1 MARNFLRYDRMVEAA
16 LRDVVRQALAQAATD
31 GLPGNHHFYI
41 TFRTEFAGV
50 EIPQTLSARYPKE
63 MTIVLQHQ
71 FWELEVGADGFRVT
85 LSFDDKPEPLRV
97 PFAAITAFADPSVN
111 FGLQFQGSAAAGGA
125 TQARETPAAGKAAPD
140 AGPADDEAAPK
151 VANVV
156 NLDTF
161 RNR

>member
-1 MARNFLRYDRMVEAA
+1 MARNFLRYDSMVEAA
-16 LRDVVRQALAQAATD
+16 LRDVVRQALARAATD
-31 GLPGNHHFYI
+31 GLPGNHHFYVTYLTDFPGI
-41 TFRTEFAGV
+41 
-50 EIPQTLSARYPKE
+50 EIPERLLARFPDE

-71 FWELEVGADGFRVT
+71 FWELEVGADGFAVI
-85 LSFDDKPEPLRV
+85 LSFDDKPERLRV

-111 FGLQFQGSAAAGGA
+111 FGLQFQDSSAAAGQASQAPVMEKA
-125 TQARETPAAGKAAPD
+125 TPD
-140 AGPADDEAAPK
+140 AGPADDKAAPE

>member
-1 MARNFLRYDRMVEAA
+1 MARNFLRYDSMVEAA
-16 LRDVVRQALAQAATD
+16 LRDVVRQALARAATD

-41 TFRTEFAGV
+41 TYLTDFPGI
-50 EIPQTLSARYPKE
+50 EIPERLLARFPNE

-71 FWELEVGADGFRVT
+71 FWELEVGADGFGVT
-85 LSFDDKPEPLRV
+85 LSFDDKPERLRV

-111 FGLQFQGSAAAGGA
+111 FGLQFQDSAAA
-125 TQARETPAAGKAAPD
+125 AAGQASPAPVVEKATPG
-140 AGPADDEAAPK
+140 AGPADDKAAPE

>member
-16 LRDVVRQALAQAATD
+16 LRDVVRQALVRAATD

-41 TFRTEFAGV
+41 TFRTEFPGV
-50 EIPQTLSARYPKE
+50 EIAQRLSARYPKE

-71 FWELEVGADGFRVT
+71 YWELEVGTEAFGVT
-85 LSFDDKPEPLRV
+85 LSFDDVPEPLRV

-111 FGLQFQGSAAAGGA
+111 FGLQFQGSAAADSA
-125 TQARETPAAGKAAPD
+125 TQAAAKATGEPR
-140 AGPADDEAAPK
+140 PADDAAAPAK
-151 VANVV
+151 VVS
-156 NLDTF
+156 LDTF